1 MCYCIRLLH
10 EDEAPSNQKW
20 QGKQHNKLLEYELTQ
35 DARVVQNTPFRCRST
50 YIGLGTESIDEYNTL
65 KEHNEHIVFTN
76 RNEKEKEDMNAVSET
91 MKISQVN
98 GEINPLEGTSNEKWD
113 L

>member
-1 MCYCIRLLH
+1 MKMKHHLTRNGN
-10 EDEAPSNQKW
+10 ENSTQ
-20 QGKQHNKLLEYELTQ
+20 KLLEYEATQ
-35 DARVVQNTPFRCRST
+35 DARVVQNTPFRCRRT

-76 RNEKEKEDMNAVSET
+76 RNEILISVGMQYLYNCSQDEDASWIYIHV
-91 MKISQVN
+91 VVF
-98 GEINPLEGTSNEKWD
+98 LHVF